1 MRITGQ
7 DILLRL
13 KHRWQLR
20 LWAEVLLYATGSAL
34 LVWFLFSDFLYS
46 GLIFLITGILLALI
60 KRPWN
65 LDLQF
70 VSSYLDLHLDSLE
83 YSTGLLLVPQEQLS
97 GIAKLQQARTTI
109 ELEAEIKNV
118 KRRDGVLKALLI
130 SSGIILFG
138 FLINITGIKDYFDH
152 SPPSTNEKE
161 VIVFRPADSIV
172 SKISQP
178 RLEGQQAIINYPA
191 YTGVGSVT
199 TGNMNIKAVE
209 GSTVTWKLEF
219 DTAVDS
225 VSMESTGGNYPM
237 KLSAKSY
244 MRSTVLQNSGFYNF
258 RFNDSLGASYV
269 SDLYSIEVTRDQSP
283 VIEVAG
289 LQPFV
294 SFDHDEE
301 KRIAFS
307 AMITDDFGIGEAAI
321 FATVSKG
328 TGESVKFREEKLLF
342 DNNYSRGSKNIQ
354 LKKQIDLD
362 NLKMSPGD
370 ELYFY
375 VQVSD
380 LKTPIANLS
389 RSETYFAVIKDT
401 ASTGFGMEG
410 TLGVDLMP
418 DYFRSQRQ
426 LIIDTEKLISQR
438 STLPKSQFN
447 ATSNDLGFDQKS
459 LRLKYGQ
466 FMGDESEGTIAE
478 NIEMPEHDDEDP
490 EDPLA
495 EFTHD
500 HDGNNDHN
508 LVVHD
513 HDEEEDEE
521 NDPLSKFMHDHGDPE
536 SATLF
541 TDNLRSKIRQ
551 ALDIMWD
558 AELHLRLY
566 EPEKSLPFQ
575 YRALALLQEIKNS
588 ARIYVHR
595 IGYDPPPIKEDVRLT
610 GKIDEVS
617 GFQKIE
623 ELTKEDPFLNMRI
636 AVSRLEKIKTGIERI
651 NEGDR
656 QIFEL
661 AANEL
666 AGLAIESPG
675 QYLKTLQDLKWL
687 TEKRPIDRGKIKEIQ
702 KGLLEALPGL
712 PAKVGKSK
720 TSSGKLNNLLLK
732 ELEQNE
738 Q

>member
-1 MRITGQ
+1 
-7 DILLRL
+7 
-13 KHRWQLR
+13 
-20 LWAEVLLYATGSAL
+20 
-34 LVWFLFSDFLYS
+34 
-46 GLIFLITGILLALI
+46 
-60 KRPWN
+60 
-65 LDLQF
+65 
-70 VSSYLDLHLDSLE
+70 
-83 YSTGLLLVPQEQLS
+83 
-97 GIAKLQQARTTI
+97 
-109 ELEAEIKNV
+109 
-118 KRRDGVLKALLI
+118 
-130 SSGIILFG
+130 
-138 FLINITGIKDYFDH
+138 
-152 SPPSTNEKE
+152 
-161 VIVFRPADSIV
+161 
-172 SKISQP
+172 
-178 RLEGQQAIINYPA
+178 
-191 YTGVGSVT
+191 
-199 TGNMNIKAVE
+199 
-209 GSTVTWKLEF
+209 
-219 DTAVDS
+219 AVDS

-380 LKTPIANLS
+380 LKTPVANLS

-466 FMGDESEGTIAE
+466 FMGDESEGTNAE

-495 EFTHD
+495 KFTHD

-521 NDPLSKFMHDHGDPE
+521 NDP
-536 SATLF
+536 
-541 TDNLRSKIRQ
+541 
-551 ALDIMWD
+551 
-558 AELHLRLY
+558 
-566 EPEKSLPFQ
+566 
-575 YRALALLQEIKNS
+575 
-588 ARIYVHR
+588 
-595 IGYDPPPIKEDVRLT
+595 
-610 GKIDEVS
+610 
-617 GFQKIE
+617 
-623 ELTKEDPFLNMRI
+623 
-636 AVSRLEKIKTGIERI
+636 
-651 NEGDR
+651 
-656 QIFEL
+656 
-661 AANEL
+661 
-666 AGLAIESPG
+666 
-675 QYLKTLQDLKWL
+675 
-687 TEKRPIDRGKIKEIQ
+687 
-702 KGLLEALPGL
+702 
-712 PAKVGKSK
+712 
-720 TSSGKLNNLLLK
+720 
-732 ELEQNE
+732 
-738 Q
+738 